1 MSKKLILVR
10 GTPGS
15 GKSTLARQIESE
27 VRHTTECVKHLEA
40 DQYFIKYNSATGVD
54 EYIFDVSKLHQAH
67 MWCEAETNKL
77 LGLDYTVIVSNTFTT
92 IKELRPYFDI
102 ALKNGILP
110 TAYLAQNQFKNVHD
124 VPQESLD
131 RMKRRFVY
139 DISDFVVTY
148 QQKLGI

>member
-1 MSKKLILVR
+1 MSKKLVIIR

-15 GKSTLARQIESE
+15 GKSTLARSIENE
-27 VRHTTECVKHLEA
+27 FHRTTECAKHLEA
-40 DQYFIKYNSATGVD
+40 DQYFIKYNPATGEN
-54 EYIFDVSKLHQAH
+54 EYVFDVSKLHRAH

-92 IKELRPYFDI
+92 IKELRPYFYI
-102 ALKNGILP
+102 ALAHGILP
-110 TAYLAQNQFKNVHD
+110 AVYLAQNQFKNVHD

-139 DISDFVVTY
+139 DISALVTEY
-148 QQKLGI
+148 QEKLA